1 MNPQQSKASTSSS
14 RSTAALPIRRATS
27 APRLSK
33 NLRPLWTTGGSAL
46 VRSPISTPDSSSGDE
61 AVWIK
66 PKGRAQ
72 FECNICFDA
81 ARDPVVTQCGHLY
94 CWPCLHQV
102 TPSSSIQFAYI
113 QWLSS
118 PSIAPDPT
126 CPTCKSGCEI
136 PSLIPIYGRGPSS
149 PPRSSASSSKSPSS
163 SKKIPRALRFAD
175 VFLLPYLK
183 SPSAN
188 NVSLPPRPQAKQLPP
203 RSILQN
209 SPFYM
214 LLQSAQQHY
223 PFLPEGTVLAVP
235 QGATTRFGRPH
246 LFMLVFAIWA
256 ALFKMMADSGRSWRT
271 FSAFDTMGSTRSIV
285 IVPNGAEGDTVGRIG
300 LILGM
305 CLGFALLWYR
315 SRQHAHGVVS

>member
-1 MNPQQSKASTSSS
+1 MQHLLRCGKRPRRHAMWSSLLL
-14 RSTAALPIRRATS
+14 AM
-27 APRLSK
+27 
-33 NLRPLWTTGGSAL
+33 
-46 VRSPISTPDSSSGDE
+46 STPGISP
-61 AVWIK
+61 WFWFNF
-66 PKGRAQ
+66 PY
-72 FECNICFDA
+72 N
-81 ARDPVVTQCGHLY
+81 
-94 CWPCLHQV
+94 
-102 TPSSSIQFAYI
+102 

-118 PSIAPDPT
+118 PTIAVDPT

-136 PSLIPIYGRGPSS
+136 PSLIPIYGRGPPS
-149 PPRSSASSSKSPSS
+149 PPRSSASHSKPPAS
-163 SKKIPRALRFAD
+163 SKKVPRALRFAD

-183 SPSAN
+183 SPSASN
-188 NVSLPPRPQAKQLPP
+188 TSLPPRPQARRLPP
-203 RSILQN
+203 RSTLQN

-235 QGATTRFGRPH
+235 QDATTRFGKPH

-271 FSAFDTMGSTRSIV
+271 FSAFDSMGSTRSIV
-285 IVPNGAEGDTVGRIG
+285 IVPNGAEGDTVGRLG

-315 SRQHAHGVVS
+315 SRQHAQGVLS